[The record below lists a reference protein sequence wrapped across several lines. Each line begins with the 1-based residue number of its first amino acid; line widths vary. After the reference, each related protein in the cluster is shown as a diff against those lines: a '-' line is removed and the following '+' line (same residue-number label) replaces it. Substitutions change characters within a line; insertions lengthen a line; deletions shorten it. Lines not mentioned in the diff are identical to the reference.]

1 MINNE
6 IKEIKLKNMNNLAE
20 YRKVLYE
27 NPKLRNIFI
36 EVTLNCNANC
46 EHCGSR
52 CGSGKHE
59 EEIDAKYLKKAFD
72 SIAKKYNTKEILL
85 SITGGEPLLRKDL
98 FEIMDYAKKL
108 GFQWGMTSNGMLIT
122 DNIIKKMEETQMDTI
137 SISLDGLK
145 ETHESFRKVPGSF
158 DKIIENIKKLQ
169 KVPTIR
175 AVQVTTVVN
184 KKNINELEEMYKL
197 MQDLNVISWRVI
209 NVDAIGNAKDN
220 KDILLDKEDYKYLF
234 NFIKEKR
241 RENLLNVEFGCAHYL
256 GIELEKELRDT
267 YFICCAG
274 IYIASILHNGD
285 ISVCPDVELKKEL
298 AQGNIKTDD
307 FVDVWENKFQIFRTE
322 KRTQNKKCQ
331 NCPSWQYCCGDAY
344 HTWNFETGKPNF
356 CIREI
361 YEDLEI

>member
-52 CGSGKHE
+52 CGSGKQE

-122 DNIIKKMEETQMDTI
+122 DNIKCVLVDNCQFLSEKDAEDLFFIANL
-137 SISLDGLK
+137 LD
-145 ETHESFRKVPGSF
+145 
-158 DKIIENIKKLQ
+158 I
-169 KVPTIR
+169 
-175 AVQVTTVVN
+175 
-184 KKNINELEEMYKL
+184 
-197 MQDLNVISWRVI
+197 RVI
-209 NVDAIGNAKDN
+209 A
-220 KDILLDKEDYKYLF
+220 
-234 NFIKEKR
+234 
-241 RENLLNVEFGCAHYL
+241 
-256 GIELEKELRDT
+256 
-267 YFICCAG
+267 
-274 IYIASILHNGD
+274 
-285 ISVCPDVELKKEL
+285 
-298 AQGNIKTDD
+298 
-307 FVDVWENKFQIFRTE
+307 
-322 KRTQNKKCQ
+322 
-331 NCPSWQYCCGDAY
+331 
-344 HTWNFETGKPNF
+344 
-356 CIREI
+356 
-361 YEDLEI
+361 